1 MRGHISFLFW
11 LAGSAFVLT
20 ACTISPQILDS
31 NTQFSATP
39 LATDV
44 YRVSIDGD
52 AFTDGRKVQEMAIV
66 RAAELT
72 LEKGYQS
79 FVVQQDT
86 IQTRREFAGYSP
98 GSSSHNQSIVTS
110 AEGVTTFYLPK
121 IPFYVN
127 KTGGSLVIKM
137 FKDDEGSDHKALDAT
152 SVVKRYKAKSTT
164 I

>member
-1 MRGHISFLFW
+1 M
-11 LAGSAFVLT
+11 LT

-152 SVVKRYKAKSTT
+152 SVVKRYKARSTT